1 MKKEDLKESIEH
13 DVNKMRGA
21 MLEII
26 SNNRSINKELSE
38 SLSDGDFSLLEEYNL
53 ITKSILDAAKVLTE
67 VHSQTPKIIQEI
79 DKIQQEHKKLDINDL
94 LDKD

>member
-1 MKKEDLKESIEH
+1 MRKEEIKENIEH

-38 SLSDGDFSLLEEYNL
+38 ALTDGDFSLLEEYNL
-53 ITKSILDAAKVLTE
+53 ITKSILDAAKVLTD
-67 VHSQTPKIIQEI
+67 VHSQTPKIIQDI
-79 DKIQQEHKKLDINDL
+79 DKIEQEHQKIDINDL
-94 LDKD
+94 LDE